1 LSRTL
6 AALLVTLAVAAAP
19 AAADP
24 AGRLETQ
31 LIPREAHHA
40 AVGTL
45 FLNRCVGGCR
55 IVKSG
60 LNDARTRASTIP
72 QGPESEFTVSEFA
85 WGATEWAEI
94 VTCMKEVYSPFK
106 IVITD
111 QQPAPGIP
119 YNESIIAGRP
129 SEIGRSGIGGIAPIT
144 GDCGAYNYTINYTFA
159 NNYGPNG
166 RVFDLCAVAAQ
177 ESGHS
182 FGLDHTYAFADGTS
196 GCRDPMT
203 YRNDCGGQKF
213 FRNETATCGE
223 SSPRPCSC
231 GANQNSHLKLLSV
244 IGAGTPITGAPTV
257 TVTGPM
263 PNTSIAANTTVLTTA
278 FAQRG
283 IKTVELWINGYLWK
297 TARGAAFGANGQ
309 PESTYGLPI
318 PAEVPDGVLDLVV
331 KAKDD
336 IDVTTTAPT
345 VTVTKGVPCASA
357 DSCAAGQQ
365 CEQGRCFWE
374 PAVGEIGDTCT
385 FSQYCKSGICAGT
398 ADEQIC
404 TQDCIVGVT
413 DSCPADYTCLETSP
427 NKGACWFSEETCDG
441 GCCGCTIVEASEP
454 AWLQVFAIGLIALIV
469 FAPRRRRLKR

>member
-6 AALLVTLAVAAAP
+6 AALLVTFAFIAP
-19 AAADP
+19 AAADS
-24 AGRLETQ
+24 AGPTETVRIAPQ
-31 LIPREAHHA
+31 AHHA

-45 FLNRCVGGCR
+45 FLNRCAGGCR
-55 IVKSG
+55 VIKSG

-72 QGPESEFTVSEFA
+72 VGPETEFNITEFA
-85 WGATEWAEI
+85 WGDTEWNDI
-94 VTCMKEVYSPFK
+94 VTCMKEVYSPYK
-106 IVITD
+106 ITITD
-111 QQPAPGIP
+111 QQPDPGIP

-159 NNYGPNG
+159 NNYGPNN
-166 RVFDLCAVAAQ
+166 RVFSLCAVAAQ

-223 SSPRPCSC
+223 SSPRPCDC

-244 IGAGTPITGAPTV
+244 IGAGTPITRPPTV
-257 TVTGPM
+257 TVTAPM
-263 PNTSIAANTTVLTTA
+263 PNTSIPANTQVLATA
-278 FAQRG
+278 AAQRG

-309 PESTYGLPI
+309 PESTYGLAI
-318 PAEVPDGVLDLVV
+318 PPEVPDGVLDLVV

-345 VTVTKGVPCASA
+345 ITVTKGAPCTSA
-357 DSCAAGQQ
+357 ETCAAGQQ
-365 CEQGRCFWE
+365 CDQGRCFWE
-374 PAVGEIGDTCT
+374 PAVGEIGEPCT
-385 FSQYCKSGICAGT
+385 FQQYCKSGLCAGT
-398 ADEQIC
+398 ADQQIC

-413 DSCPADYTCLETSP
+413 DSCPAEFTCLETSP
-427 NKGACWFSEETCDG
+427 NKGACWFADDTCEG
-441 GCCGCTIVEASEP
+441 ACCGCTVVEAGQP
-454 AWLQVFAIGLIALIV
+454 AWLQILAIGLVALFV
-469 FAPRRRRLKR
+469 VGPRRRRPRR

>member
-1 LSRTL
+1 LSRAL
-6 AALLVTLAVAAAP
+6 AALLVTFAVVAPVAA
-19 AAADP
+19 DS
-24 AGRLETQ
+24 AGPLETV
-31 LIPREAHHA
+31 LIPREASHA

-55 IVKSG
+55 VIKSG

-72 QGPESEFTVSEFA
+72 QGPETEYTVSEFA
-85 WGATEWAEI
+85 WGDAQWAEI
-94 VTCMKEVYSPFK
+94 VTCMKEVYSPYK
-106 IVITD
+106 IEITD
-111 QQPAPGIP
+111 QQPPPGVP

-159 NNYGPNG
+159 NNYGPNN
-166 RVFDLCAVAAQ
+166 RVFSLCAVAAQ

-223 SSPRPCSC
+223 GAPRPCSC

-244 IGAGTPITGAPTV
+244 IGPGTPITAPPTLTV
-257 TVTGPM
+257 TAPA
-263 PNTSIAANTTVLTTA
+263 PNTTIAPNTTVLTTA

-297 TARGAAFGANGQ
+297 SARGAAFGASGQ
-309 PESTYGLPI
+309 PESSYGLPI

-345 VTVTKGVPCASA
+345 ITVTKGAPCASA

-365 CEQGRCFWE
+365 CDQGRCFWE
-374 PAVGEIGDTCT
+374 PATGELGDACT
-385 FSQYCKSGICAGT
+385 YPQFCLSEICKGT
-398 ADEQIC
+398 ASESRC
-404 TQDCIVGVT
+404 TQACIPGVA
-413 DSCPADYTCLETSP
+413 DSCPTDFDCLESGT
-427 NKGACWFSEETCDG
+427 NQGVCWPAGKEDG
-441 GCCGCTIVEASEP
+441 GICSTSGSSAPTQ
-454 AWLQVFAIGLIALIV
+454 LGLIGIALV
-469 FAPRRRRLKR
+469 FGLTATRRRRRR